1 MLGDMKPFKMVGNL
15 YFVGTYRASSHLIDT
30 GDGLILIDSGYA
42 ETADVIVESVTELGF
57 DIKDVKYILH
67 SHGHS
72 DHTDGT
78 PRLLELTK
86 AETFLGEGDV
96 KYISGW
102 APNHFY
108 QDGQV
113 ITLGNTNILCIAT
126 PGHTEGTF
134 SFFFNVEENGQT
146 YRAGMFGGAGTNQL
160 KKPYLNRRKCSWLNR
175 GLYFKSVE
183 RLKKEHV
190 DVFVGNH
197 TWNNKTKGKY
207 ETMLDSVEN
216 PFIND
221 AEWVPFLEKCEK
233 DAESVILNESRELFV
248 NYAHRGASE
257 YAPEN
262 TFSSFYL
269 GLLQGA
275 NGIETDVQATKD
287 GVLVLFHDDTLE
299 RVTDSTGKIADY
311 TWEEL
316 QKVKV
321 YGNSLRGFYD
331 RIPTFRAFLEAFA
344 EYDIHFAIELKEAG
358 VEQGVVDMIHEFGIE
373 KKTTITSFKY
383 ECIKK
388 VKEIDPGMRVG
399 YLVPGDGCEFIE
411 ALQAIGGV
419 EMAPRAGKMTEE
431 GGKKKVFKMAPIH
444 HHFEMCGWNEN
455 KIVAVFTTVS
465 TIGCAIGVA
474 LMALTLNK

>member
-248 NYAHRGASE
+248 NYAHRGASH

-262 TFSSFYL
+262 TFLSFYL
-269 GLLQGA
+269 GIYMGA
-275 NGIETDVQATKD
+275 NGIETDVQMTKD
-287 GVLVLFHDDTLE
+287 GVLVLFHDKTID
-299 RVTDSTGKIADY
+299 RMTGQEGSVSDY
-311 TWEEL
+311 TLEEL
-316 QKVKV
+316 QQFIFEKNGLTDKIVVFEEFLKQF
-321 YGNSLRGFYD
+321 S
-331 RIPTFRAFLEAFA
+331 FR
-344 EYDIHFAIELKEAG
+344 DITFAIEIKQPGTEKDIADMLRKYGMHNKTIVTSFSLECIQIFKEYAPEYRVGFLTREVNEQTLEFLKEIKADELCPFATIVTTENVEKWHREGFNVRAWG
-358 VEQGVVDMIHEFGIE
+358 VYSEELMRNVYDSMADGMTVNFPDKLVE
-373 KKTTITSFKY
+373 Y
-383 ECIKK
+383 IK
-388 VKEIDPGMRVG
+388 
-399 YLVPGDGCEFIE
+399 
-411 ALQAIGGV
+411 
-419 EMAPRAGKMTEE
+419 
-431 GGKKKVFKMAPIH
+431 
-444 HHFEMCGWNEN
+444 
-455 KIVAVFTTVS
+455 
-465 TIGCAIGVA
+465 
-474 LMALTLNK
+474 